1 MNRRDMLRVLGGAV
15 SIPVL
20 YGVSPEQLFAFGRD
34 VHTEAAKRY
43 AQAQGLAVLNE
54 HENQTVTT
62 MAELIIPETD
72 TPGATAAKVNEFIDV
87 LLADWY
93 DEEERTQFLNGL
105 AGVDARSRELFEIDF
120 VDASEAQQLEL
131 LSGLDAEVTALRQ
144 ADESTRDHFFY
155 RMKYLTLYGY
165 YTSEVGVKQELD
177 YAIIPGRYDP
187 CAPLERQSPGGW

>member
-1 MNRRDMLRVLGGAV
+1 MNRRDMLRVLGSAV

-20 YGVSPEQLFAFGRD
+20 YGVSPEQLSAFGRD

-72 TPGATAAKVNEFIDV
+72 TPGATAAKVNEFIDI

-105 AGVDARSRELFEIDF
+105 ADVDARSRELFETDF

-165 YTSEVGVKQELD
+165 YTSEVGVTQELE
-177 YAIIPGRYDP
+177 YAIIPGRYDA